1 MADPNP
7 TTGIGVATNVRLT
20 GAGVVQTVP
29 AVAGKRG
36 VSQYSVSVPIG
47 SSVQVTAL
55 PYDDAGNL
63 VPNVGTPAVL
73 PSPGSPAVAATYE
86 DIHLGT
92 SLLNYAVLAYSAV
105 TGSASGNTV
114 ISGGN
119 VGISPTAL
127 TGVTNFPPSTVTA
140 PGIIEGPDANTGQA
154 QTDLVAAILY
164 WGTTYVSPGGSHV
177 VAADNLSTNTS
188 GGSAGVYHAG
198 KYTGGALDIPT
209 SITLDAQG
217 NPQAI
222 FVFVAAS
229 TVTLESGA
237 SVILANGAQAGNV
250 YWVVGS
256 SFTSVWNA
264 VQSNMVGNILAHT
277 SVTLGGGTLAGRAL
291 ANTGA
296 VTMSTQEVITVP
308 VLSAVTPYVPAVPG
322 TPGSPAIPAALPN
335 VITCNSN
342 PSGSQS
348 PTSAYAKPAWFRP
361 SNAGK
366 YNNATMAPVTV
377 DDTDSNPWTVR
388 GIAAGQVA
396 VDFQYPTFLN
406 DEGQS
411 LVDTQQEMDET
422 YIDSIRAELLVTVTG
437 GSS

>member
-73 PSPGSPAVAATYE
+73 PSQGSPAVAATYE

-92 SLLNYAVLAYSAV
+92 SLPNYAVLAYSAV
-105 TGSASGNTV
+105 TGATGAGSV
-114 ISGGN
+114 VSGGN
-119 VGISPTAL
+119 VGISPTAVSA
-127 TGVTNFPPSTVTA
+127 VTNFPPSTVTA
-140 PGIIEGPDANTGQA
+140 PGVIEGPDALTGQA

-198 KYTGGALDIPT
+198 KYTGGALDMPT
-209 SITLDAQG
+209 NITLDAQG

-237 SVILANGAQAGNV
+237 NVILANGAQAGNV

-256 SFTSVWNA
+256 TLTTIWNDTR
-264 VQSNMVGNILAHT
+264 SDMVGNILAHT
-277 SVTLGGGTLAGRAL
+277 SVTLGGGTLNGRAL

-296 VTMSTQEVITVP
+296 VTMATREVITVP

-342 PSGSQS
+342 PSGAGNS
-348 PTSAYAKPAWFRP
+348 YAKPAWFRP

-437 GSS
+437 GTS